1 MLDAWEARVGS
12 DEAERI
18 RLTATDRG
26 THLHHLI
33 EAELTG
39 EPFVVPRYDL
49 GEPDPAEINKLWRKA
64 QDAMREMEEVFAI
77 EAPCE
82 WYLEGSDSLDVGH
95 GYAGS
100 VDCVARIHGQNM
112 VIDWKTAAK
121 PKRIDHIGN
130 YRQQIAAY
138 RNAFLRTYPD
148 FEEQHGPL
156 EMGAVVIFPVSG
168 ALQVI
173 ELDRQ
178 ELLQE
183 EQIFGQRLSRFY
195 ADLREEQEAA
205 A

>member
-1 MLDAWEARVGS
+1 MKELISPAYQLEHEFTPAGRWHKTGSGLRPGVTTVLSRTENPERRKMLDAWEARVGS

-82 WYLEGSDSLDVGH
+82 WYLEGSDSLDVGN
-95 GYAGS
+95 GYGGS
-100 VDCVARIHGQNM
+100 VDCVARVSM
-112 VIDWKTAAK
+112 AKTW
-121 PKRIDHIGN
+121 
-130 YRQQIAAY
+130 
-138 RNAFLRTYPD
+138 
-148 FEEQHGPL
+148 
-156 EMGAVVIFPVSG
+156 
-168 ALQVI
+168 
-173 ELDRQ
+173 
-178 ELLQE
+178 
-183 EQIFGQRLSRFY
+183 
-195 ADLREEQEAA
+195 
-205 A
+205 